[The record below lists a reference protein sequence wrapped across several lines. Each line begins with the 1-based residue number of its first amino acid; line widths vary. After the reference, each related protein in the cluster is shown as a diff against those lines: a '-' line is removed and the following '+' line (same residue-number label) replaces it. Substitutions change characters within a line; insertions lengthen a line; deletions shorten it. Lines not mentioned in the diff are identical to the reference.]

1 MAGNI
6 TFRSGLMGGLVDFC
20 NESHLPII
28 ANPVVFVELIVLL
41 ARYKEE
47 GVGLHPK
54 VYLTN
59 DINMCNA
66 MIGNAEKI
74 KIGTDE
80 ANENG
85 IKQAIKKCAPLA
97 TGSWCIYIHD
107 QNPSIEFGVFRGSSN
122 ITAVPIDDV
131 LLSDSEDLI
140 VVKAF
145 QVADEC
151 VEVKCNNQKS
161 HYIFLNHVKDD
172 SPPPLQHLKDLISSI
187 CQKIKE
193 EDKESIYSFL
203 SNVLYEGLRD
213 SHGCLIAVTNKKSA
227 PTLLKEDGVF
237 LEEPIDFVRLV
248 SDANKDPAL
257 FEYLVSKVDLL
268 KGMLNSDG
276 IILFD
281 NSGRLLGYNCFI
293 KITQRAKVVGGARK
307 RAFSSLKDNVGK
319 NGVVAAFMQSQDGWT
334 EFEVKL

>member
-1 MAGNI
+1 MADNI
-6 TFRSGLMGGLVDFC
+6 TFRAGLIGGLSDFCQESGLPLLV
-20 NESHLPII
+20 NT
-28 ANPVVFVELIVLL
+28 ANFVELIVLL

-54 VYLTN
+54 VYITN
-59 DINMCNA
+59 DIRLCNQ

-74 KIGTDE
+74 KIGHGD
-80 ANENG
+80 ANVDG

-97 TGSWCIYIHD
+97 TGSWCIYIND
-107 QNPSIEFGVFRGSSN
+107 QRGSIEFGLFRGSSN
-122 ITAVPIDDV
+122 ITAVPIDNV
-131 LLSDSEDLI
+131 LLSDNQDLI

-151 VEVKCNNQKS
+151 VEVKCSNNRS

-172 SPPPLQHLKDLISSI
+172 SPPPLQHLNDLVSAI

-193 EDKESIYSFL
+193 IDRESIESFL
-203 SNVLYEGLRD
+203 KNVLFEGLRD
-213 SHGCLIAVTNKKSA
+213 SHGCLIAVTNKRSA
-227 PTLLKEDGVF
+227 PSILKEDGVF
-237 LEEPIDFVRLV
+237 LEEPIDFVKLV
-248 SDANKDPAL
+248 TDANKDAAL

-281 NSGRLLGYNCFI
+281 KKGCLLGYNCFI
-293 KITQRAKVVGGARK
+293 KISQKSNVIGGARK
-307 RAFSSLKDNVGK
+307 RAYSSLKENVGK
-319 NGVVAAFMQSQDGWT
+319 NGIVAAFMQSQDGWT
-334 EFEVKL
+334 EFEVKI

>member
-1 MAGNI
+1 MADNI
-6 TFRSGLMGGLVDFC
+6 TFRSGLVGGLADFC
-20 NESHLPII
+20 NESHLPLIT
-28 ANPVVFVELIVLL
+28 NPLVFVELIVLL

-47 GVGLHPK
+47 GIGLHPK
-54 VYLTN
+54 VYITN
-59 DINMCNA
+59 NINLCNA

-74 KIGTDE
+74 KIGISG
-80 ANENG
+80 ANADG

-107 QNPSIEFGVFRGSSN
+107 QLQQIEFGVFRGSSN

-131 LLSDSEDLI
+131 LLSQNEGLF

-151 VEVKCNNQKS
+151 VEVKCNNNRS
-161 HYIFLNHVKDD
+161 HYIFLNNVKDD
-172 SPPPLQHLKDLISSI
+172 SPPPLQHLKYLVTAI
-187 CQKIKE
+187 CQKVNDN
-193 EDKESIYSFL
+193 DKESIESFL
-203 SNVLYEGLRD
+203 NNVLFEGLRE
-213 SHGCLIAVTNKKSA
+213 SHGCLISVTNMKSA
-227 PTLLKEDGVF
+227 PSILKEDGVF
-237 LEEPIDFVRLV
+237 LEVPIDFVRLV
-248 SDANKDPAL
+248 SDANKDPVL

-281 NSGRLLGYNCFI
+281 NVGRLLGYNCFI
-293 KITQRAKVVGGARK
+293 KISQKAKVIGGARK
-307 RAFSSLKDNVGK
+307 RAYSSLKENVGK
-319 NGVVAAFMQSQDGWT
+319 KGIVAAFMQSQDGWT